1 MKNCPKC
8 NSQLEDNAAFCGTCG
23 FNFSAPPV
31 QGYQNPQQMY
41 AQYDPF
47 DHTAEFDA
55 KDISENKV
63 FAMLVYLLGVVGVI
77 IALLAS
83 SSSAYTKF
91 HLRQAL
97 KFTVVEVLTGLVSL
111 LLVWTVIVPIVGGI
125 FIGILEIIKI
135 ICFFQVCSGKAKE
148 PAIIKSFNFLK

>member
-1 MKNCPKC
+1 MYTFFVNIE
-8 NSQLEDNAAFCGTCG
+8 SVFI
-23 FNFSAPPV
+23 FFSLV
-31 QGYQNPQQMY
+31 SNKSNLLHCKSEYSILSINIL
-41 AQYDPF
+41 
-47 DHTAEFDA
+47 TNA

-63 FAMLVYLLGVVGVI
+63 FAMLVYLLGVMGVI

-97 KFTVVEVLTGLVSL
+97 KFTVVEILTGIVSL
-111 LLVWTVIVPIVGGI
+111 LLVWTVIVPVLGGI
-125 FIGILEIIKI
+125 FICVLEVIKI

-148 PAIIKSFNFLK
+148 PAIIRSLNFLK